1 MGILNHLSGG
11 VSMQGFLAN
20 CLGILGAWFV
30 VLIVFNILNIITTN
44 LFGINFLKTKSD
56 DKMGNKNNERN

>member
-1 MGILNHLSGG
+1 MGILNHLSVG

-44 LFGINFLKTKSD
+44 LFGINFLKT
-56 DKMGNKNNERN
+56 